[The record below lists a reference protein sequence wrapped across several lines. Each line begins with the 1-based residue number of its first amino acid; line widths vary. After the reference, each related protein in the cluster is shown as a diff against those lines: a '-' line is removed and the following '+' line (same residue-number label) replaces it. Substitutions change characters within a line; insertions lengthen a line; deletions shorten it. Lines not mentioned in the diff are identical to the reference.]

1 MARAAITLVA
11 SVSAGPP
18 CGGLYLKPPSRGGLC
33 DGVTTMPSAVL
44 LARRCRIVHD
54 DRAGDRRRRR
64 VVLVVRGADRDTVC
78 DQHLDGCR
86 PGRRGECV
94 GVFADVERTGDALG
108 RAVLDDRLG
117 RRGDV
122 RIVER
127 GVQARPAMSG
137 GTEDHLLVGIAGVG
151 DEVVI
156 GADDCVDVDEV
167 FREGRLAGARVSHG
181 PHSAVVSAGQWR
193 AGGYVLSI
201 CASRCGLSARSARCR
216 SLSFDRMG
224 SMSSSSF
231 NRPGAVDLSQLAQ
244 RAKQS
249 AATQAS
255 GPRPPG
261 ASYVVEVTEQT
272 FEAETIRKSVK
283 HPVVVE
289 LYSPRVA
296 TGQQLSDALIEIAN
310 ASDGKFL
317 LARLNVDTAPGIV
330 QALGLQ
336 AVPTVIALLNGQL
349 APLFQG
355 VLPKDQVQA
364 AIDQLLKA
372 AVANGMVGR
381 AEPVGI

>member
-1 MARAAITLVA
+1 
-11 SVSAGPP
+11 
-18 CGGLYLKPPSRGGLC
+18 
-33 DGVTTMPSAVL
+33 
-44 LARRCRIVHD
+44 
-54 DRAGDRRRRR
+54 
-64 VVLVVRGADRDTVC
+64 
-78 DQHLDGCR
+78 
-86 PGRRGECV
+86 
-94 GVFADVERTGDALG
+94 
-108 RAVLDDRLG
+108 
-117 RRGDV
+117 
-122 RIVER
+122 
-127 GVQARPAMSG
+127 
-137 GTEDHLLVGIAGVG
+137 
-151 DEVVI
+151 
-156 GADDCVDVDEV
+156 
-167 FREGRLAGARVSHG
+167 
-181 PHSAVVSAGQWR
+181 
-193 AGGYVLSI
+193 
-201 CASRCGLSARSARCR
+201 
-216 SLSFDRMG
+216 
-224 SMSSSSF
+224 MSSSSF

-244 RAKQS
+244 RAQQS

-255 GPRPPG
+255 APRPAG

-283 HPVVVE
+283 YPVVVE

-296 TGQQLSDALIEIAN
+296 TGQQLSDALIDIAN

-381 AEPVGI
+381 AEPVGSESSETPAEESEPQADPRYAAADAALERGDFAAARDEFDRLLQANPNDGEALAGKAQAGLFARAATLDPQATLAAANGSDDLNSQLAAADVEMITGQAEAAFGRLIGLVKRLSGEERNEVRVRLLELFETLGNADERVLKARRDLMTALF